1 MSLQKL
7 RAMKLPFLLLL
18 SLLALKTV
26 AQESGPDFSTSD
38 IAVLESRS
46 AGLRINA
53 GGLRVMASNNFDV
66 KYYRCE
72 WEVDPA
78 VNHIKGIVTPHFVMS
93 AAGNSITLDLSS
105 ALTVSAVQQRGSNVA
120 FVHAGD
126 ALTITLQ
133 NPLAGGTKDSVTIS
147 YEGTP
152 PATNGAF
159 AVTTH
164 GPSATPV
171 MWTLSEPYGSRDWWP
186 CKNGLDDKADSLDV
200 YITHPATYKAA
211 SNGLLKSETAV
222 AGSKIRTHWK
232 HRYAIASYLVA
243 IAVTNYNV
251 LDNSVLIGSTNVPFK
266 TYCYPESQVT
276 FQNGVQNAL
285 NAMVQFSNLFGDYP
299 FKNEKYGHVQFGWGG
314 GMEHQTCS
322 FMVNMAETLIAHEL
336 GHQWF
341 GDKVTCASWQ
351 DIWLN
356 EGFATHLASIY
367 SEAKYPANTKTT
379 RTNEINTITSQ
390 PGGSV
395 WVDNVNDVNRI
406 FSNRLSYLKGSHLLY
421 MLRWILGDATF
432 FAAVNNYI
440 SDPALAYGY
449 VTTANLKTHL
459 ETASG
464 KDLAYFFDQWFT
476 GQGYPSYQV
485 EWYPTANSVQVKL
498 NQTQSHAS
506 VSFFKLPVPLLFRN
520 AGTNQQKL
528 VVFDNNTNGQFFVD
542 NLGFEATEVVFD
554 PDAWLITRN
563 NILTKTSG
571 PLPVVFSKFNIECR
585 GNSARLNWQTTEEV
599 NADYFEILGSKNGR
613 NWDAIGSV
621 RAMGNSKETNEYF
634 FDVEAALNQGYY
646 RIKEYDTDGKT
657 QETRILAAQCG
668 NGAGII
674 VLAPNPVQ
682 SVVRIEVVNQNVAVK
697 PVSITAVSGR
707 MYSLNENDIAKSAAG
722 NTIDVSFLPPGLY
735 VLAVRMGSENE
746 LKYFKFLKE

>member
-1 MSLQKL
+1 
-7 RAMKLPFLLLL
+7 MKLLFLLLL
-18 SLLALKTV
+18 SLVVVKTV
-26 AQESGPDFSTSD
+26 AQESGEGFSTSD
-38 IAVLESRS
+38 IALPESRS
-46 AGLRINA
+46 AGLRLNA
-53 GGLRVMASNNFDV
+53 SGLRVMASNNFDV

-78 VNHIKGIVTPHFVMS
+78 VNYIKGIVTPHFVMS
-93 AAGNSITLDLSS
+93 SAGNSITIDLSS
-105 ALTVSAVQQRGSNVA
+105 ALTVSSVQQHGSNIA
-120 FVHAGD
+120 FTHAGD

-133 NPLAGGTKDSVTIS
+133 SLLSAGVKDSVTIN
-147 YEGTP
+147 YEGAP
-152 PATNGAF
+152 PATNAAF
-159 AVTTH
+159 VVTTH
-164 GPSATPV
+164 GPSTTPV
-171 MWTLSEPYGSRDWWP
+171 LWTLSEPYGSRDWWP

-211 SNGLLKSETAV
+211 SNGLLQNETAV

-251 LDNSVLIGSTNVPFK
+251 LDNSVMIGGANVPFK

-276 FQNGVQNAL
+276 FQNGAQNAL
-285 NAMVQFSNLFGDYP
+285 NAMVQFSDLFGDYP

-322 FMVNMAETLIAHEL
+322 FMVNMSETLIAHEL
-336 GHQWF
+336 AHQWF

-356 EGFATHLASIY
+356 EGFATHLTNIY
-367 SEAKYPANTKTT
+367 MEAKYPANTKTT
-379 RTNEINTITSQ
+379 RTNEINNITSL

-440 SDPALAYGY
+440 NDPALAYGY
-449 VTTANLKTHL
+449 ATTANLKTHL

-464 KDLAYFFDQWFT
+464 KDLTYFFDQWFT

-485 EWYPTANSVQVKL
+485 EWYPTGNSVQVKL
-498 NQTQSHAS
+498 NQAQSHAS
-506 VSFFKLPVPLLFRN
+506 VSFFQLPVPLLFRN

-528 VVFDNNTNGQFFVD
+528 VVFDHTTNGQFFVD

-554 PDAWLITRN
+554 PDVWLITRN
-563 NILTKTSG
+563 NTLTKTSG
-571 PLPVVFSKFNIECR
+571 PLPVVFSKFNAECR
-585 GNSARLNWQTTEEV
+585 GASARLTWQTTEEV
-599 NADYFEILGSKNGR
+599 NADYFEIQGSNDAWHW
-613 NWDAIGSV
+613 NAIGHIAAV
-621 RAMGNSKETNEYF
+621 GNSKATNDYF
-634 FDVEAALNQGYY
+634 FDIEAGLNQGYY
-646 RIKEYDTDGKT
+646 RIKEYDRDGKT
-657 QETRILAAQCG
+657 QETRIVVAKCG
-668 NGAGII
+668 DEVENI

-682 SVVRIEVVNQNVAVK
+682 SVLQIRGANYGIDIR
-697 PVSITAVSGR
+697 PVSITGISGR
-707 MYSLNENDIAKSAAG
+707 IYALSDREIVKSTIG
-722 NTIDVSFLPPGLY
+722 NTINVSHLPAGLY
-735 VLAVRMGSENE
+735 VLAIRIGNEGE
-746 LKYFKFLKE
+746 LKYLKFLKE

>member
-1 MSLQKL
+1 
-7 RAMKLPFLLLL
+7 MKLPFLLLL
-18 SLLALKTV
+18 ILLVVKTF

-38 IAVLESRS
+38 IALLESRS

-53 GGLRVMASNNFDV
+53 GALRVMASNNFDV

-78 VNHIKGIVTPHFVMS
+78 INYIKGIVTPHFVMS
-93 AAGNSITLDLSS
+93 TAGNSITLDLSG

-133 NPLAGGTKDSVTIS
+133 NPLAVGTKDSVTIS

-152 PATNGAF
+152 PATNAAF
-159 AVTTH
+159 VVTTH
-164 GPSATPV
+164 GPSVTPV
-171 MWTLSEPYGSRDWWP
+171 LWTLSEPYGSRDWWP

-200 YITHPATYKAA
+200 YITHPATYRAA
-211 SNGLLKSETAV
+211 SNGLLKSETAL

-243 IAVTNYNV
+243 IAVTDYNV

-276 FQNGVQNAL
+276 FQNGAQNAL

-322 FMVNMAETLIAHEL
+322 FMVNMGETLIAHEL

-367 SEAKYPANTKTT
+367 TETKYPANTKTT
-379 RTNEINTITSQ
+379 RANEINTVTSQ

-406 FSNRLSYLKGSHLLY
+406 FSSRLSYLKGSHLLY

-440 SDPALAYGY
+440 NDPALAYGY
-449 VTTANLKTHL
+449 ATTANLKTHL

-464 KDLAYFFDQWFT
+464 KDLTYFFDQWFT

-485 EWYPTANSVQVKL
+485 EWYPKGNSVQVKL

-506 VSFFKLPVPLLFRN
+506 VSFFNLPVPLLFRN
-520 AGTNQQKL
+520 SGTNQQKL
-528 VVFDNNTNGQFFVD
+528 VVFDNTTNGQFFVD

-554 PDAWLITRN
+554 PDVWLITRN
-563 NILTKTSG
+563 NALTKTSG
-571 PLPVVFSKFNIECR
+571 PLPVVFSQFNAECR
-585 GNSARLNWQTTEEV
+585 GSNARLSWATTEEV
-599 NADYFEILGSKNGR
+599 NADYFEILGSNDAR
-613 NWDAIGSV
+613 NWKAIGQV
-621 RAMGNSKETNEYF
+621 QAAGNSKETNEYF
-634 FDVEAALNQGYY
+634 FDVEAALNLGYY
-646 RIKEYDTDGKT
+646 RIREYDTDGNT
-657 QETRILAAQCG
+657 QETRVVTAQCG
-668 NGAGII
+668 AIGKDIA
-674 VLAPNPVQ
+674 VAPNPVR
-682 SVVRIEVVNQNVAVK
+682 SVVQ
-697 PVSITAVSGR
+697 ITGLKGNADVRSLFIISVSGKK
-707 MYSLNENDIAKSAAG
+707 YSLNNLDVTASG
-722 NTIDVSFLPPGLY
+722 NVIDVSFLPSGLY
-735 VLAVRMGSENE
+735 MLVVQNLAKSE
-746 LKYFKFLKE
+746 LKYLKFLKE

>member
-1 MSLQKL
+1 
-7 RAMKLPFLLLL
+7 MKIFVLLFLFLL
-18 SLLALKTV
+18 AGPAF
-26 AQESGPDFSTSD
+26 AQHSAADFTTSD
-38 IAVLESRS
+38 IAALESKS
-46 AGLRINA
+46 AGLRTTA
-53 GGLRVMASNNFDV
+53 AGLRVMASNNFDV

-78 VNHIKGIVTPHFVMS
+78 VNYIKGNVTPHFVMS
-93 AAGNSITLDLSS
+93 AAGNSVTLDLSV
-105 ALTVSAVQQRGSNVA
+105 ALTVTAVQQRGSNVA
-120 FVHAGD
+120 FSHADD
-126 ALTITLQ
+126 ALTVTLQ
-133 NPLAGGTKDSVTIS
+133 NPLAQGVQDSVTIS

-152 PATNGAF
+152 TAVNAAF
-159 AVTTH
+159 VVTTH

-171 MWTLSEPYGSRDWWP
+171 LWTLSEPYGSRDWWP
-186 CKNGLDDKADSLDV
+186 CKNGLDDKADSLDI

-211 SNGLLKSETAV
+211 SNGLLKSETPV

-251 LDNSVLIGSTNVPFK
+251 LDTSVLIGGTNVPFK
-266 TYCYPESQVT
+266 TYCYPESQVN

-285 NAMVQFSNLFGDYP
+285 NAMVQFSSLFGDYP

-341 GDKVTCASWQ
+341 GDKVTCGSWQ

-367 SEAKYPANTKTT
+367 LEAKYPANIKIT
-379 RTNEINTITSQ
+379 RINEINSITSA

-432 FAAVNNYI
+432 FTAIYNYI
-440 SDPALAYGY
+440 NDPALAYGY
-449 VTTANLKTHL
+449 VSTANLKSHL

-464 KDLAYFFDQWFT
+464 KDLTYFFDQWFT

-485 EWYPTANSVQVKL
+485 EWFPAGNSVQVKL
-498 NQTQSHAS
+498 GQTQSHAS
-506 VSFFKLPVPLLFRN
+506 VSFFRLPVPLLFRN
-520 AGTNQQKL
+520 ANTNQEKL
-528 VVFDNNTNGQFFVD
+528 VVLNHTSNGQFFAE

-554 PDAWLITRN
+554 PEVWLITRN
-563 NILTKTSG
+563 NTLTKSLG
-571 PLPVVFSKFNIECR
+571 PLPVTFSKFHAECR
-585 GNSARLNWQTTEEV
+585 GTGVRLSWQTTEELH
-599 NADYFEILGSKNGR
+599 ADRFEIIAGK
-613 NWDAIGSV
+613 DARHWETIGTV
-621 RAMGNSKETNEYF
+621 PAKGNSKGINDYF
-634 FDVEAALNQGYY
+634 FEVESALNYGYY
-646 RIKEYDTDGKT
+646 RIKEYDADGST
-657 QETRILAAQCG
+657 QETRIVAAQCG
-668 NGAGII
+668 DAVPVKIY
-674 VLAPNPVQ
+674 PNPVPDYFIMEGSFA
-682 SVVRIEVVNQNVAVK
+682 SVLPDKAPLRTIKVYDMNGNQFWLEQVAK
-697 PVSITAVSGR
+697 
-707 MYSLNENDIAKSAAG
+707 NG
-722 NTIDVSFLPPGLY
+722 NTHTFDARPLPPGLY
-735 VLAVRMGSENE
+735 FVASGSGQIVLKLWKR
-746 LKYFKFLKE
+746 

>member
-1 MSLQKL
+1 
-7 RAMKLPFLLLL
+7 MKIPFLLFLLLL
-18 SLLALKTV
+18 AGRAFT
-26 AQESGPDFSTSD
+26 QEPAADFSTSD

-46 AGLRINA
+46 AGLRLNA
-53 GGLRVMASNNFDV
+53 SGLRVMASNNFDV

-78 VNHIKGIVTPHFVMS
+78 VNYIKGIVTPHFVMS
-93 AAGNSITLDLSS
+93 AAGNSITIDLSS
-105 ALTVSAVQQRGSNVA
+105 ALTVSSVQQHGSNVA
-120 FVHAGD
+120 FTHAAD

-133 NPLAGGTKDSVTIS
+133 SLLSAGVKDSVTIN

-152 PATNGAF
+152 PATNAAF
-159 AVTTH
+159 VVTTH
-164 GPSATPV
+164 GPSVTPV
-171 MWTLSEPYGSRDWWP
+171 LWTLSEPYGSRDWWP
-186 CKNGLDDKADSLDV
+186 CKNGLDDKADSVDIYV
-200 YITHPATYKAA
+200 THPAAYKAA

-251 LDNSVLIGSTNVPFK
+251 LDNSVLIGGTNVPFK

-276 FQNGVQNAL
+276 FQNGAQNAL

-322 FMVNMAETLIAHEL
+322 FMVNMGETLIAHEL
-336 GHQWF
+336 AHQWF
-341 GDKVTCASWQ
+341 GDKVTCATWQ

-367 SEAKYPANTKTT
+367 TEAKYPANTKTI
-379 RTNEINTITSQ
+379 RTNEINTVTSQ

-432 FAAVNNYI
+432 FTAVNNYI

-449 VTTANLKTHL
+449 ATTANLKSHL
-459 ETASG
+459 EAASG
-464 KDLAYFFDQWFT
+464 KDLTYFFDQWFT

-485 EWYPTANSVQVKL
+485 EWYPLANSVQVKL

-506 VSFFKLPVPLLFRN
+506 VGFFQLPVPLLFRN
-520 AGTNQQKL
+520 AGTNQEKL
-528 VVFDNNTNGQFFVD
+528 LVFNNISNGQFFVD
-542 NLGFEATEVVFD
+542 NLGFEATEVIFD
-554 PDAWLITRN
+554 PDVWLITRN
-563 NILTKTSG
+563 NTLTKTSG
-571 PLPVVFSKFNIECR
+571 PLPVVFSKFNAECR
-585 GNSARLNWQTTEEV
+585 GNNARLTWATTEEV

-613 NWDAIGSV
+613 NWETLGTVPAI
-621 RAMGNSKETNEYF
+621 GNSKETNEYF
-634 FDVEAALNQGYY
+634 FEVEAALNQGYY
-646 RIKEYDTDGKT
+646 RIKEYDLDGRT
-657 QETRILAAQCG
+657 QETRVVVADCA
-668 NGAGII
+668 NGERDII
-674 VLAPNPVQ
+674 GAPNPVQ
-682 SVVRIEVVNQNVAVK
+682 SVLQIKYLKGNAGAK
-697 PVSITAVSGR
+697 PVFIISISGKK
-707 MYSLNENDIAKSAAG
+707 YPLKDPYDASGNALN
-722 NTIDVSFLPPGLY
+722 VSFLPSGLY
-735 VLAVRMGSENE
+735 MLVVQDSNE
-746 LKYFKFLKE
+746 GEVKYLKFLKE

>member
-1 MSLQKL
+1 M
-7 RAMKLPFLLLL
+7 RIPFLLFVL
-18 SLLALKTV
+18 LLAGGAF
-26 AQESGPDFSTSD
+26 AQESASDFSTAD
-38 IAVLESRS
+38 IAALESRN

-53 GGLRVMASNNFDV
+53 SGLRVMASNNFDV

-72 WEVDPA
+72 WEADPA
-78 VNHIKGIVTPHFVMS
+78 VNYIKGNVTPHFVMTT
-93 AAGNSITLDLSS
+93 AGNSITLDLSGE
-105 ALTVSAVQQRGSNVA
+105 LTVSAVQQRGSNVA

-133 NPLAGGTKDSVTIS
+133 NPLAPGVKDSVTIS

-152 PATNGAF
+152 TPVNAPF
-159 AVTTH
+159 VVTTH
-164 GPSATPV
+164 GASATPV
-171 MWTLSEPYGSRDWWP
+171 LWTLSEPFGSRDWWP

-200 YITHPATYKAA
+200 YITHPAIYKAA

-222 AGSKIRTHWK
+222 AGSKTRTHWK

-266 TYCYPESQVT
+266 TYCYPESQVN

-322 FMVNMAETLIAHEL
+322 FMVNMGETLIAHEL

-341 GDKVTCASWQ
+341 GDKVTCGSWQ

-367 SEAKYPANTKTT
+367 TEAKYPANTKIT
-379 RTNEINTITSQ
+379 RTNEINTITSL

-432 FAAVNNYI
+432 FTAVHNYI
-440 SDPALAYGY
+440 NDPALAYGY
-449 VTTANLKTHL
+449 VTTANLKNHL
-459 ETASG
+459 EAASG
-464 KDLAYFFDQWFT
+464 KDLTYFFNQWFT
-476 GQGYPSYQV
+476 GEGYPSYQV
-485 EWYPTANSVQVKL
+485 EWFPSGNTVQVKL
-498 NQTQSHAS
+498 SQTQSHAS
-506 VSFFKLPVPLLFRN
+506 VSLFQLPVPLLFRN
-520 AGTNQQKL
+520 ANTNQEKL
-528 VVFDNNTNGQFFVD
+528 VVFNNTLNGEFFAD
-542 NLGFEATEVVFD
+542 NLGFEATEVIFD
-554 PDAWLITRN
+554 PDVWLITRN
-563 NILTKTSG
+563 NTLTKTLG
-571 PLPVVFSKFNIECR
+571 PLPVVFSKFNAECR
-585 GNSARLNWQTTEEV
+585 DKNARLSWQTTEEV
-599 NADYFEILGSKNGR
+599 NADYFEIQGSK
-613 NWDAIGSV
+613 DAKQWEVLGTV
-621 RAMGNSKETNEYF
+621 PAAGNSKKVNDYF

-646 RIKEYDTDGKT
+646 RIKEYDLDGKT
-657 QETRILAAQCG
+657 QETRIVAAKC
-668 NGAGII
+668 GAGKD
-674 VLAPNPVQ
+674 VWKVYPNPVGDAFRVANESGK
-682 SVVRIEVVNQNVAVK
+682 SVPGNLLLYDVQGNRLQ
-697 PVSITAVSGR
+697 
-707 MYSLNENDIAKSAAG
+707 LKSATPNGGPHTYDARG
-722 NTIDVSFLPPGLY
+722 LRPGLY
-735 VLAVRMGSENE
+735 SIASGDGQVI
-746 LKYFKFLKE
+746 LKLLKE

>member
-1 MSLQKL
+1 
-7 RAMKLPFLLLL
+7 MKTPFLLLL
-18 SLLALKTV
+18 LLFAGEAF
-26 AQESGPDFSTSD
+26 AQQDAPDLTTSD
-38 IAVLESRS
+38 IAALESRS

-53 GGLRVMASNNFDV
+53 PGMRVMASNNFDV

-78 VNHIKGIVTPHFVMS
+78 VNYIKGVVTPYFVMS
-93 AAGNSITLDLSS
+93 AAGNSITLDLSN
-105 ALTVSAVQQRGSNVA
+105 ALTVSTVQQRGSNVA
-120 FVHAGD
+120 FVHSGD
-126 ALTITLQ
+126 ALSITLQ
-133 NPLAGGTKDSVTIS
+133 NPLAQGTKDSVTIT
-147 YEGTP
+147 YEGIP
-152 PATNGAF
+152 SATNGSF
-159 AVTTH
+159 VNSVH
-164 GPSATPV
+164 GSGSPIVWTPII
-171 MWTLSEPYGSRDWWP
+171 WTLSEPYGSRDWWP

-200 YITHPATYKAA
+200 YVTHPASYKAA

-222 AGSKIRTHWK
+222 AGSKIRTYWK

-251 LDNSVLIGSTNVPFK
+251 LDNSVLIGGTNVPFK
-266 TYCYPESQVT
+266 TYCYPESQAT
-276 FQNGVQNAL
+276 FQNGAQNAL

-322 FMVNMAETLIAHEL
+322 FMVNMGETLIAHEL

-341 GDKVTCASWQ
+341 GDKVTCGSWQ

-367 SEAKYPANTKTT
+367 TEAKYPANTKTT
-379 RTNEINTITSQ
+379 RTNEINSITSQ

-421 MLRWILGDATF
+421 MLRWIMGDATF

-464 KDLAYFFDQWFT
+464 KNLTYFFDQWFT

-485 EWYPTANSVQVKL
+485 EWYPTGNSVQVRL

-506 VSFFKLPVPLLFRN
+506 VSFFQLPVPLLFRN
-520 AGTNQQKL
+520 AGTSQQKL
-528 VVFDNNTNGQFFVD
+528 VVLDNTSNGQFFID
-542 NLGFEATEVVFD
+542 NLGFEATEVIFD
-554 PDAWLITRN
+554 PDVWLITRN
-563 NILTKTSG
+563 NTLTKTLE
-571 PLPVVFSKFNIECR
+571 PLPVVFSSFNAECR
-585 GNSARLNWQTTEEV
+585 GNNARLSWQTTEEV
-599 NADYFEILGSKNGR
+599 NADYFEILASNDAR
-613 NWDAIGSV
+613 HWDAIGIV
-621 RAMGNSKETNEYF
+621 RSAGNSKQTNDYF
-634 FDVEAALNQGYY
+634 FNVENALNQGYY
-646 RIKEYDTDGKT
+646 RIKEYDLDGKT
-657 QETRILAAQCG
+657 QETRVIVAECG
-668 NGAGII
+668 ERNDI
-674 VLAPNPVQ
+674 VIAPNPVQ
-682 SVVRIEVVNQNVAVK
+682 SVLRIEGGNQNVAIK
-697 PVSITAVSGR
+697 PVSIIAISGR
-707 MYSLNENDIAKSAAG
+707 MYSLNANDITKSG

-735 VLAVRMGSENE
+735 VLAVRKGSENE

>member
-1 MSLQKL
+1 
-7 RAMKLPFLLLL
+7 MKIHFLLFFLLLAGRL
-18 SLLALKTV
+18 F
-26 AQESGPDFSTSD
+26 AQDPGPVSATSD
-38 IAVLESRS
+38 IAALESRS

-53 GGLRVMASNNFDV
+53 SGLRVMASNNFDV

-78 VNHIKGIVTPHFVMS
+78 VSHIKGSVTSHFVMS
-93 AAGNSITLDLSS
+93 AAGNSVTFDLSS
-105 ALTVSAVQQRGSNVA
+105 ALTVSTVQQRGSNVA

-133 NPLAGGTKDSVTIS
+133 NPLSVGTKDSVTIS

-152 PATNGAF
+152 PATNAAF
-159 AVTTH
+159 VVTTH
-164 GPSATPV
+164 GPSTTPV
-171 MWTLSEPYGSRDWWP
+171 LWTLSEPYGSRDWWP
-186 CKNGLDDKADSLDV
+186 CKNGLDDKADSVDI
-200 YITHPATYKAA
+200 YITHPSAYKAA
-211 SNGLLKSETAV
+211 SNGLLQSETAV

-251 LDNSVLIGSTNVPFK
+251 LDNSVMIGATNVPFK
-266 TYCYPESQVT
+266 TYCYPESQVA
-276 FQNGVQNAL
+276 FQNGALNAL
-285 NAMVQFSNLFGDYP
+285 NAMVQYSNLFGDYP

-322 FMVNMAETLIAHEL
+322 FMVNMGETLIAHEL

-367 SEAKYPANTKTT
+367 TEAKYPANTKTT

-406 FSNRLSYLKGSHLLY
+406 FSSRLSYLKGSHLLY

-432 FAAVNNYI
+432 FSAVNNYI
-440 SDPALAYGY
+440 NDPALAYGY
-449 VTTANLKTHL
+449 ATTTNLKSHL
-459 ETASG
+459 EAASG
-464 KDLAYFFDQWFT
+464 KDMTYFFDQWFT

-485 EWYPTANSVQVKL
+485 EWHPVGNTVQVKL

-528 VVFDNNTNGQFFVD
+528 VVFDHITNGQFFAD
-542 NLGFEATEVVFD
+542 NLGFEATEVIFD
-554 PDAWLITRN
+554 PDVWLITRN
-563 NILTKTSG
+563 NTLTKTSG
-571 PLPVVFSKFNIECR
+571 PLPVVFSKFVVECR
-585 GNSARLNWQTTEEV
+585 GDNARLSWQTAEEV
-599 NADYFEILGSKNGR
+599 NADYFEIHASEDAL
-613 NWDAIGSV
+613 NWNVIGKV
-621 RAMGNSKETNEYF
+621 PAVGNSKETNEYF
-634 FDVEAALNQGYY
+634 FNVEVTLNHGYY
-646 RIKEYDTDGKT
+646 RIKEYDADGKT
-657 QETRILAAQCG
+657 QETRIVTAVCRSG
-668 NGAGII
+668 NG
-674 VLAPNPVQ
+674 VLKVYPNPVRDIFTL
-682 SVVRIEVVNQNVAVK
+682 SNSFGK
-697 PVSITAVSGR
+697 PVADELFLYDMQGSRVALKSLSATGNARNFSIR
-707 MYSLNENDIAKSAAG
+707 HLK
-722 NTIDVSFLPPGLY
+722 PGLY
-735 VLAVRMGSENE
+735 VLSTGVGDGGLRIV
-746 LKYFKFLKE
+746 KD

>member
-1 MSLQKL
+1 
-7 RAMKLPFLLLL
+7 MKTPFLLFFLL
-18 SLLALKTV
+18 LVVRAMG
-26 AQESGPDFSTSD
+26 QESSTDLSTSD

-46 AGLRINA
+46 AGLRLNA
-53 GGLRVMASNNFDV
+53 PGLRVMASNNFDV

-78 VNHIKGIVTPHFVMS
+78 VNNIKGAVTPYFVMTT
-93 AAGNSITLDLSS
+93 AGNSITLDLSS
-105 ALTVSAVQQRGSNVA
+105 ALTVSSVQQHGSNVA
-120 FVHAGD
+120 FTHVAD

-133 NPLAGGTKDSVTIS
+133 SSLGVGTKDSVTIS

-152 PATNGAF
+152 PLTNAAF
-159 AVTTH
+159 VVTTH

-171 MWTLSEPYGSRDWWP
+171 LWTLSEPYGSRDWWP
-186 CKNGLDDKADSLDV
+186 CKNGLDDKADSLDI

-222 AGSKIRTHWK
+222 AGSKTRTHWR

-251 LDNSVLIGSTNVPFK
+251 LDNSVMIGGTNVPFK

-276 FQNGVQNAL
+276 FQGGVQNAL

-341 GDKVTCASWQ
+341 GDKVTCGSWE

-379 RTNEINTITSQ
+379 RANEINTITSQ

-395 WVDNVNDVNRI
+395 WVDNVSDVNRI

-432 FAAVNNYI
+432 FTGVSNYI
-440 SDPALAYGY
+440 NDPSLAYGY
-449 VTTANLKTHL
+449 ATTADLKSHL
-459 ETASG
+459 EAASG
-464 KDLAYFFDQWFT
+464 KTLTYFFDQWFT

-485 EWYPTANSVQVKL
+485 EWYPAGNSVQVKL
-498 NQTQSHAS
+498 NQTQSDPS
-506 VSFFKLPVPLLFRN
+506 VSFFQLPVPLLFRN
-520 AGTNQQKL
+520 TNTNEQKL
-528 VVFDNNTNGQFFVD
+528 VVLNNISNGQFFIE
-542 NLGFEATEVVFD
+542 NLGFEATEVTFD
-554 PDAWLITRN
+554 PDVWLITRN
-563 NILTKTSG
+563 NTLTKTSG
-571 PLPVVFSKFNIECR
+571 PLPVVFTEFNAGCR
-585 GNSARLNWQTTEEV
+585 GNNARLSWATTEEE
-599 NADYFEILGSKNGR
+599 NADYFEILGSSDAR
-613 NWDAIGSV
+613 NWEAIGQV
-621 RAMGNSKETNEYF
+621 TAVGNSKERNEYF
-634 FDVEAALNQGYY
+634 FDAEAVLNRSYY
-646 RIKEYDTDGKT
+646 RIKEYDKDGKT
-657 QETRILAAQCG
+657 QETRVVTVDCG
-668 NGAGII
+668 IDSGN
-674 VLAPNPVQ
+674 VLIAPNPVQ
-682 SVVRIEVVNQNVAVK
+682 SVLQVTVPGPYKVLKLVA
-697 PVSITAVSGR
+697 ITDVSGKK
-707 MYSLNENDIAKSAAG
+707 YALNARQ
-722 NTIDVSFLPPGLY
+722 TIDLKGKIHLNVSDLRPGLY
-735 VLAVRMGSENE
+735 VLTVRAGNAGE
-746 LKYFKFLKE
+746 LRNVKFLKE

>member
-1 MSLQKL
+1 
-7 RAMKLPFLLLL
+7 MKTPFLLILFL
-18 SLLALKTV
+18 FVTRV
-26 AQESGPDFSTSD
+26 FAQELPADFSTAD

-46 AGLRINA
+46 AGQRLNA
-53 GGLRVMASNNFDV
+53 PGLRVMASNNFDV

-72 WEVDPA
+72 WDVDPA
-78 VNHIKGIVTPHFVMS
+78 VNNIKGMVTPHFVMS
-93 AAGNSITLDLSS
+93 TAGNSITLDLSS
-105 ALTVSAVQQRGSNVA
+105 ALTVSSVQQHGSNVA
-120 FVHAGD
+120 FSHAGD

-133 NPLAGGTKDSVTIS
+133 NSVSAGTKDSVTIS

-152 PATNGAF
+152 PAANAAF
-159 AVTTH
+159 VVATH

-171 MWTLSEPYGSRDWWP
+171 IWTLSEPYGSRDWWP
-186 CKNGLDDKADSLDV
+186 CKNGLDDKADSVDI

-211 SNGLLKSETAV
+211 SNGLLKSETPV
-222 AGSKIRTHWK
+222 AGSKTRTHWK

-322 FMVNMAETLIAHEL
+322 FMVNMSETLIAHEL

-341 GDKVTCASWQ
+341 GDKVTCGSWQ

-367 SEAKYPANTKTT
+367 AEAKYPGNTKTT

-421 MLRWILGDATF
+421 MLRWIMGDATF
-432 FAAVNNYI
+432 FTAVNNYI
-440 SDPALAYGY
+440 NDPALAYGY
-449 VTTANLKTHL
+449 VTTANLKSHL
-459 ETASG
+459 EAASG
-464 KDLAYFFDQWFT
+464 KDLTYFFNQWFT

-485 EWYPTANSVQVKL
+485 EWYPLGNSVQMKL
-498 NQTQSHAS
+498 SQTQSHAS
-506 VSFFKLPVPLLFRN
+506 VSFFQLPIPLLFRN
-520 AGTNQQKL
+520 ANTNQEKL
-528 VVFDNNTNGQFFVD
+528 VVLNHTSNGQFFVD
-542 NLGFEATEVVFD
+542 NLGFEATEVIFD
-554 PDAWLITRN
+554 PDVWLITRN
-563 NILTKTSG
+563 NTLTKSLG
-571 PLPVVFSKFNIECR
+571 PLPVVFSKFSAECR
-585 GNSARLNWQTTEEV
+585 GANARLSWATTEEV
-599 NADYFEILGSKNGR
+599 NADYFEILASNDAR
-613 NWDAIGSV
+613 NWKTIGQV
-621 RAMGNSKETNEYF
+621 RAAGNSKEINEYF
-634 FDVEAALNQGYY
+634 FDVEQALNQGYY
-646 RIKEYDTDGKT
+646 RIKEYDADGST
-657 QETRILAAQCG
+657 QETRVVVADCEDEKAWKIY
-668 NGAGII
+668 
-674 VLAPNPVQ
+674 PNPVADFFT
-682 SVVRIEVVNQNVAVK
+682 IEGFGNSIFPDKASPQILSMYNVKGDRFLLEAK
-697 PVSITAVSGR
+697 A
-707 MYSLNENDIAKSAAG
+707 ENGKTSTFDARQ
-722 NTIDVSFLPPGLY
+722 LPPGLY
-735 VLAVRMGSENE
+735 YVATGNGQII
-746 LKYFKFLKE
+746 LKLLKK